1 MCTKDRALG
10 VALATAVDRL
20 PLYTYYGMKIATLI
34 ASARRDSG
42 LTQSE
47 LAAGAGTSQPAV
59 NRYERG
65 AALPSLPTLERL
77 VRAAGHSLVVETTRA
92 TRPGLVSVRSGTSAI
107 ALVLRHERV
116 RILQTA
122 VEHGARNVRVFGSVA
137 RGEEQS
143 ASDVDLLVDLT
154 HDRTLLD
161 LVGLRLALEELLA
174 LDVDVTTLDMLKPS
188 ARAAVLEEA
197 VPL

>member
-1 MCTKDRALG
+1 
-10 VALATAVDRL
+10 
-20 PLYTYYGMKIATLI
+20 MKIATLI

-65 AALPSLPTLERL
+65 ASLPSLPTLERL
-77 VRAAGHSLVVETTRA
+77 VRAAGHSLVVETIRA
-92 TRPGLVSVRSGTSAI
+92 TRPGLVSVRSGTGAI
-107 ALVLRHERV
+107 ASILRHERV

-143 ASDVDLLVDLT
+143 ASDVDFLVDLA

-174 LDVDVTTLDMLKPS
+174 LDVDVTTLDMLKP
-188 ARAAVLEEA
+188 AVRAAVLEEA